1 MSSAAMQGG
10 GAVTDQV
17 AELPAHFPNRRNWWI
32 LFVLSLGLVAMLAA
46 AMTVLF
52 ARGVG
57 VWGVNIPVTWGFAI
71 MNYVWWLGI
80 GHAGTLI
87 SALLL
92 LADQTWRNALNRFAE
107 AMTLF
112 AVACAGLYPILHLG
126 RPWLF
131 YWMFPYSN
139 VMGVWPQFRSPL
151 AWDFFAVATYLM
163 VSALFWYIGIIPDLA
178 AARDRATRRPWQVF
192 FGLLALGWRGASAH
206 WLRWRQCY
214 RMIAAIALP
223 LVVSVHSEVSMLFA
237 AGLLPGWHTTVF
249 PPYFVLGA
257 AFSGFA
263 VVAMIAI
270 VLRRALSLENI
281 VTVRHLDML
290 GKAVLATGL
299 MTFYGYAAEVFYA
312 FYDGGGDLRML
323 FARMTGPYAW
333 SYWGALA
340 LNFVPLQGLWS
351 GAVRRSPL
359 LLFAISGAVAVGMW
373 CERFMLVASSLS
385 QDFLVSSWGIYVPTK
400 WDWMIYGG
408 TIGLFLTLMLLF
420 VRFLPVVAVFEVKE
434 ARYEKAAD
442 HD

>member
-1 MSSAAMQGG
+1 MSEAVMSNAA
-10 GAVTDQV
+10 AVTDKV
-17 AELPAHFPNRRNWWI
+17 ARLPEHFPHRRNWWI
-32 LFVLSLGLVAMLAA
+32 LLLLSLGLLATLLV

-87 SALLL
+87 SAMLL
-92 LADQTWRNALNRFAE
+92 LAKQPWRNSLNRFAE

-112 AVACAGLYPILHLG
+112 AVTCAGLYPILHLG

-131 YWMFPYSN
+131 YWIFPYSN
-139 VMGVWPQFRSPL
+139 IMGVWPQFRSPL
-151 AWDFFAVATYLM
+151 VWDFFAVATYLT

-178 AARDRATRRPWQVF
+178 SARDRATQRGWQVF
-192 FGLLALGWRGASAH
+192 FGLFALGWRGASAH

-214 RMIAAIALP
+214 RLIAAIALP

-263 VVAMIAI
+263 VVAMIAV
-270 VLRRALSLENI
+270 VLRATLRLEAL
-281 VTVRHLDML
+281 VTPTHLDML
-290 GKAVLATGL
+290 GKAILATGL
-299 MTFYGYAAEVFYA
+299 MTAYGYIAEVFYA
-312 FYDGGGDLRML
+312 FYDGGNDLRML
-323 FARMTGPYAW
+323 LTRMTGPYAW
-333 SYWGALA
+333 SYWGALV
-340 LNFVPLQGLWS
+340 LNFVPIQALWS
-351 GAVRRSPL
+351 GAVRRAPL
-359 LLFAISGAVAVGMW
+359 LLFAISLAAAVGMW

-385 QDFLVSSWGIYVPTK
+385 ADFLVSSWDIFVPTK
-400 WDWMIYGG
+400 WDWMIYAG

-420 VRFLPVVAVFEVKE
+420 VRLLPVIAAFEVNE
-434 ARYEKAAD
+434 HRYEKASG
-442 HD
+442 HE